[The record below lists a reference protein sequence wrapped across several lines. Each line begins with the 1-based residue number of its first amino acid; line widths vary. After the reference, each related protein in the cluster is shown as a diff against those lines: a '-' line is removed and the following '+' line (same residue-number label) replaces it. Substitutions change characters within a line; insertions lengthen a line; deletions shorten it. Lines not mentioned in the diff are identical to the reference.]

1 MLSEHVVLIMGIIDI
16 IKNTDDIRQERIID
30 GPVLK
35 LNKRL
40 K

>member
-1 MLSEHVVLIMGIIDI
+1 MGIIDI
-16 IKNTDDIRQERIID
+16 MKNTGDIRQERTID
-30 GPVLK
+30 GPIFK